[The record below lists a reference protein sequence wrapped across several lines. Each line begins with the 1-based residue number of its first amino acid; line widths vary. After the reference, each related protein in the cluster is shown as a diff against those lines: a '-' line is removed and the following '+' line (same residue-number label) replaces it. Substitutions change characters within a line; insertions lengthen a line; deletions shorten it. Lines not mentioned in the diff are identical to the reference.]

1 MQKSNFMPNN
11 PIVSLFFVLSLVP
24 ASVFAED
31 LSNGFEGI
39 TRVATVEGITE
50 YRLDNGLKFI
60 LFPDQSNQQIT
71 VNITYLVGSLHEGY
85 GETGMAHLL
94 EHLVFKGTPDH
105 SNISAEFTERGVF
118 ANGTTWYD
126 RTNYYET
133 FPANDENLE
142 WAMDLEADRM
152 VNSYIAKKDLDSEM
166 TVVRNEWEAGENNPF
181 SVLFERVY
189 STAYL
194 WHNYGKS
201 TIGARADI
209 ENVPIERLQA
219 FYRKYY
225 QPDNAFLVIA
235 GRFDETVALELVQ
248 EKFGAIPRPDR
259 TGYNKLYDL
268 YTAEPAQDGEKTVTL
283 QRVGDLQLA
292 VVAYHIPAGS
302 HPQFAAI
309 SVLGHVLGN
318 QPSGRLYESLVKPG
332 LASNIF
338 AGSDQL
344 KQPGL
349 FLTGVEV
356 RENKPLD
363 DATEVL
369 FNTLD
374 ELINDSPPTDEEV
387 ERAKAEFRSQFENM
401 FKSPQTIG
409 LQMSEWAAMGDWR
422 LMFLHRDN
430 VGQVTAEDVH
440 KVAKSYLLRS
450 NRTIGSFYPVESTP
464 PRAEIPETPDVDAL
478 VRDYVGGEAIASG
491 EAFDPT
497 IGNIKNRT
505 TYVILGDGM
514 KVAMLPKQT
523 RGDSVNISFA
533 LPFGTEDALMHMAH
547 EAQLAASM
555 LMRGTVNRS
564 RQEIQDELNRL
575 KSSISIGGGTRL
587 LSGSVTTD
595 RENLAPVLGLLREV
609 LREPAFD
616 STEFDLLKE
625 SQIALN
631 ETRKSDPQYLASQ
644 ASQRYLVQM
653 VEEGHP
659 FYYYTAEENIEHLQ
673 AASVEDSKEFSEQ
686 FFGASNGTL
695 AAVGDF
701 DPDEL
706 RILLSNVFDG
716 WVSPQ
721 IYEHIPY
728 QYVRQDPVN
737 EKIETP
743 DKTNATMVAVLNLP
757 IYEEHVD
764 FPAFVI
770 GIDILGGGFLSSRL
784 AERIRQQ
791 DGLSYGVW
799 SYVNYLSPDPTS
811 LFGAGAIFAP
821 ENRDR
826 VVAAFNEEVARVL
839 DDGYTD
845 SEVDA
850 AITGY
855 LDTRQNARSSD
866 ASVAQTL
873 AANMRWGRDL
883 DFVSNFESAIE
894 DLTTEQINE
903 AVRRHLEQGQIAIFT
918 AGDFARVKQEAS
930 GSEAEIET
938 TNIEI
943 P

>member
-1 MQKSNFMPNN
+1 MQIPDFIRKKT
-11 PIVSLFFVLSLVP
+11 VLLLFSVMSMVPTGVL
-24 ASVFAED
+24 AED
-31 LSNGFEGI
+31 LSEEGLEGI
-39 TRVATVEGITE
+39 TKVATVEGITE
-50 YRLDNGLKFI
+50 YRLDNGLRFI
-60 LFPDQSNQQIT
+60 LFPDQSNQRIT

-105 SNISAEFTERGVF
+105 PNISAEFSERGAF
-118 ANGTTWYD
+118 ANGTTWFD

-133 FPANDENLE
+133 FPANEENLE
-142 WAMDLEADRM
+142 WALDLEADRM
-152 VNSYIAKKDLDSEM
+152 INSYIAQKDLDSEM
-166 TVVRNEWEAGENNPF
+166 TVVRNEWESGENNPF

-235 GRFDETVALELVQ
+235 GRFDETAALGLVK

-283 QRVGDLQLA
+283 KRVGDLQLA
-292 VVAYHIPAGS
+292 IAAYHIPAGS
-302 HPQFAAI
+302 HPEFAAV

-332 LASNIF
+332 LASNTF
-338 AGSDQL
+338 AGSDQF

-349 FLTGVEV
+349 FFAGVEV
-356 RENKPLD
+356 RENKSLD

-369 FNTLD
+369 LATFED
-374 ELINDSPPTDEEV
+374 LIQDSPPTDDEV
-387 ERAKAEFRSQFENM
+387 QRAKAEFRAQFENM
-401 FKSPQTIG
+401 FKNPQTIG

-430 VGQVTAEDVH
+430 MEEVTAEDVH
-440 KVAKSYLLRS
+440 EVAKSYLLTS
-450 NRTIGSFYPVESTP
+450 NRTIGSFYPAESTP
-464 PRAEIPETPDVDAL
+464 PRATIPETPDVDAL
-478 VRDYVGGEAIASG
+478 VRDYIGGEAIAAG

-497 IGNIKNRT
+497 IANIKNRT
-505 TYVILGDGM
+505 TYVTLADGM
-514 KVAMLPKQT
+514 KVAMLPKET

-533 LPFGTEDALMHMAH
+533 IPYGTVESLMHRAH
-547 EAQLAASM
+547 DAQLAGSM

-575 KSSISIGGGTRL
+575 KSSISINGSVRL

-595 RENLAPVLGLLREV
+595 TANLAEVLRLLREV
-609 LREPAFD
+609 LREPAFE

-625 SQIALN
+625 ARLATIESN
-631 ETRKSDPQYLASQ
+631 KSDPQYLATE
-644 ASQRYLVQM
+644 ASQRYLVQT
-653 VEEGHP
+653 VEAGHP
-659 FYYYTAEENIEHLQ
+659 FYYHTAEENIAGLQTTSVDGAKAFAEH
-673 AASVEDSKEFSEQ
+673 FY
-686 FFGASNGTL
+686 GASNGVL

-701 DPDEL
+701 DPEEL
-706 RILLSNVFDG
+706 HSLLTEVFGG
-716 WVSPQ
+716 WISEAD
-721 IYEHIPY
+721 YEHIPY
-728 QYVRQDPVN
+728 EYVRQDPVYTD
-737 EKIETP
+737 IETP
-743 DKTNATMVAVLNLP
+743 DKTNAMMVAVLNLP

-764 FPAFVI
+764 FPAFLI
-770 GIDILGGGFLSSRL
+770 GIEILGGGGFLTSRL
-784 AERIRQQ
+784 ADRIRQQ

-799 SYVNYLSPDPTS
+799 SYLAFLSPDPTS

-821 ENRDR
+821 ENRNK

-839 DDGYTD
+839 EDGYTE
-845 SEVDA
+845 SEVES
-850 AITGY
+850 AIRGY
-855 LDTRQNARSSD
+855 LDAQQNGRSMDS
-866 ASVAQTL
+866 SVAWTL
-873 AANMRWGRDL
+873 QSSMRWDREL
-883 DFVSNFESAIE
+883 DFIANFESAIE
-894 DLTTEQINE
+894 DLTTEQIND

-918 AGDFARVKQEAS
+918 AGDFARVLQETS
-930 GSEAEIET
+930 GSEAET
-938 TNIEI
+938 KH
-943 P
+943 